1 MKPKAMKHKILLGY
15 LIASC
20 CSAVSLNAQVFPYQ
34 DTSLPISQRVDDLVS
49 RMTLEE
55 KISQMMFNAPSI
67 DRLGIPAYNWW
78 NECLHGV
85 ARCKEKVTVFPQP
98 IGIAASFNPEEWQK
112 AAGMIADE
120 GRAVYNAAVKRGNTS
135 ERYTGLTFWT
145 PNIIVKKKWFANYTN
160 EI

>member
-98 IGIAASFNPEEWQK
+98 IGIAASFNPEEW
-112 AAGMIADE
+112 
-120 GRAVYNAAVKRGNTS
+120 
-135 ERYTGLTFWT
+135 
-145 PNIIVKKKWFANYTN
+145 
-160 EI
+160 